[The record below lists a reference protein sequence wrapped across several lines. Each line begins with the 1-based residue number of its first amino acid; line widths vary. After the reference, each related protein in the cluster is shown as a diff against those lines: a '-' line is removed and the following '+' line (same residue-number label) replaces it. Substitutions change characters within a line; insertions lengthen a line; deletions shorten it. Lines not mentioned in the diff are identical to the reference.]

1 MKIVKNKFG
10 EGTLYQ
16 EEDLKGKI
24 YATSAAC
31 MSVWSDMLSFANKYK
46 DRFVSEVSDADSIVV
61 LGCQVTDL
69 AVLNDLCVANKLHEE
84 TGKDIFMGG
93 CLAQRMDI
101 PLPEYIKRLDVV
113 RVIGQELNDRS
124 LVHYEKPFWVPEFE
138 ESKDNLKEG
147 NLFRNYYPLKIGAG
161 CHGKCKYCTIRHT
174 RGEGYETV
182 PEEQIEEFLNHEHV
196 VLTSDSP
203 TVSQVK
209 AWCRIAKE
217 CNKEISIRNIEPQNL
232 IQCREELLELADSHL
247 LDIVHCPVQSFDPE
261 LLKAMN
267 RSVTATNQA
276 VDLLHELKEKEVITA
291 TNIIIDYTVD
301 GKLYP
306 NHDIEKLQ
314 ENFDYYSWNPYFDGN
329 FDMDRAKQRFKKYIT
344 KEKVT
349 QKQ

>member
-1 MKIVKNKFG
+1 MKKVKNIFG
-10 EGTLYQ
+10 EGTIYNK
-16 EEDLKGKI
+16 EDLEGKI

-31 MSVWSDMLSFANKYK
+31 MSVWSDLLSYANANKERFTK
-46 DRFVSEVSDADSIVV
+46 DKKEADSIIV

-69 AVLNDLCVANKLHEE
+69 AVLNDLEVAKKLHEE
-84 TGKDIFMGG
+84 TGKDIYMGG

-101 PLPEYIKRLDVV
+101 PLPDYIKRLDVV
-113 RVIGQELNDRS
+113 REYGVDLKDLKLID
-124 LVHYEKPFWVPEFE
+124 YEKPFWVPDFQETE
-138 ESKDNLKEG
+138 DNLSDG

-174 RGEGYETV
+174 RGDGYEAI
-182 PEEQIEEFLNHEHV
+182 PENQIEEFLNHEQV

-232 IQCREELLELADSHL
+232 VQCEQELLELAEKNL
-247 LDIVHCPVQSFDPE
+247 LDVVHCPVQSFDEE

-267 RSVTATNQA
+267 RNIPLTKQA
-276 VDLLHELKEKEVITA
+276 VTLLKRLKDMGVVTA

-306 NHDIEKLQ
+306 NHDKEKLE
-314 ENFDYYSWNPYFDGN
+314 ENFNYYSWNPYFDGN
-329 FDMDRAKQRFKKYIT
+329 FDMERAKERFATYISAPQKVKK
-344 KEKVT
+344 
-349 QKQ
+349 

>member
-1 MKIVKNKFG
+1 MKIVNNKFG
-10 EGTLYQ
+10 EGALYQ

-46 DRFVSEVSDADSIVV
+46 DRFVRDVDDADSIVV

-69 AVLNDLCVANKLHEE
+69 AVLNDLEVAKRLHEK

-101 PLPEYIKRLDVV
+101 PLPDYIKRLDVV
-113 RVIGQELNDRS
+113 RVVGQELDDRS
-124 LVHYEKPFWVPEFE
+124 LVHYEKPFWVPDFE
-138 ESKDNLKEG
+138 ESNEKLKDG

-174 RGEGYETV
+174 RGDNYEMV
-182 PEEQIEEFLNHEHV
+182 PEEQVDEFLNHEHV

-209 AWCRIAKE
+209 AWCKIARE

-232 IQCREELLELADSHL
+232 IQCRDELLELADNHL

-267 RSVTATNQA
+267 RNVVATNQA
-276 VDLLHELKEKEVITA
+276 VELLHELREKEVTTA

-306 NHDIEKLQ
+306 NHDIEKLR

-329 FDMDRAKQRFKKYIT
+329 FDMDRAKQRFKKYIV

-349 QKQ
+349 QQ

>member
-1 MKIVKNKFG
+1 MKIVNNKFG
-10 EGTLYQ
+10 EGMLYQ

-46 DRFVSEVSDADSIVV
+46 DRFVRDVEDADGIVV

-69 AVLNDLCVANKLHEE
+69 AVLNDLEVAKRLHEK

-101 PLPEYIKRLDVV
+101 PLPDYIKRLDVV
-113 RVIGQELNDRS
+113 RVVGQELDDRS
-124 LVHYEKPFWVPEFE
+124 LVHYEKPFWVPDFE
-138 ESKDNLKEG
+138 ESNEKLKNG

-174 RGEGYETV
+174 RGDNYEMV
-182 PEEQIEEFLNHEHV
+182 PEEQVDEFLNHEHV

-209 AWCRIAKE
+209 AWCKIARE

-232 IQCREELLELADSHL
+232 IQCGDELLELADNHL

-267 RSVTATNQA
+267 RNVVATNQA
-276 VDLLHELKEKEVITA
+276 VELLHELREKEVTTA

-306 NHDIEKLQ
+306 NQDIEKLR

-329 FDMDRAKQRFKKYIT
+329 FDMDRAKQRFKKYIV

-349 QKQ
+349 QQ